1 MFSFVVYIKSLACL
15 LITNSH
21 FNRIWPIS
29 AMATGGAIGNALF
42 FMVAGFCLSRVD
54 GNFRSWYGK
63 RLFRL
68 YPQTW
73 MVSLI
78 TLLFNQEK
86 PCDAIAYLRIFI
98 FPTWY
103 WFVGAI
109 ALYYAICFAIKKN
122 RVNVKIVYCIWL
134 IIYAAYYAYVL
145 DKSHWNVEIDL
156 TNKILF
162 YFVFMPLGMGVRER
176 VANSN
181 SWENDSKSRAFWGL
195 LSVGGIGL
203 FYISRIL
210 LSRNESLLR
219 FQCVQQLFLIVAVV
233 SIFFFFLRCE
243 TFLKRNNSFVRRTVD
258 FISSR
263 TLEIYLVQVPI
274 LPIVSKLCFPMS
286 LLLAIGGI
294 GLSADIVYRVHHMV
308 IRKVA
313 K

>member
-1 MFSFVVYIKSLACL
+1 M
-15 LITNSH
+15 
-21 FNRIWPIS
+21 
-29 AMATGGAIGNALF
+29 
-42 FMVAGFCLSRVD
+42 
-54 GNFRSWYGK
+54 
-63 RLFRL
+63 
-68 YPQTW
+68 
-73 MVSLI
+73 
-78 TLLFNQEK
+78 
-86 PCDAIAYLRIFI
+86 
-98 FPTWY
+98 
-103 WFVGAI
+103 
-109 ALYYAICFAIKKN
+109 
-122 RVNVKIVYCIWL
+122 
-134 IIYAAYYAYVL
+134 
-145 DKSHWNVEIDL
+145 

-243 TFLKRNNSFVRRTVD
+243 PFLKGNNSFVRRAVD